1 MNTSH
6 LLWWRIGISNVI
18 LCATYLEKTISQWPE
33 FKIYARVLEIF
44 TLINLSL
51 SLTTK
56 IRSTLSATFLH
67 WTVGAAFV
75 YSTSLLPPRNTWPR
89 NGNGNTSQPV
99 SRVFVCCCVLKLR
112 TLAADTLRF
121 RFTFRT
127 PTPCIGSNHYSKI
140 SWKDTHFEEICRNFK
155 CKFHQLCGI
164 KYRKFVANG
173 FNLDWQ
179 IQKFSSK

>member
-18 LCATYLEKTISQWPE
+18 LCATYLDKTISQWPE
-33 FKIYARVLEIF
+33 FKIYARVIEIF

-51 SLTTK
+51 SLTTQ
-56 IRSTLSATFLH
+56 IRSTLSATFLY
-67 WTVGAAFV
+67 WTVRAAFV

-112 TLAADTLRF
+112 TLAADTLCF

-127 PTPCIGSNHYSKI
+127 PTPCMCLVNDTSNWQVCAVETVKCQNGSSKIGSI
-140 SWKDTHFEEICRNFK
+140 
-155 CKFHQLCGI
+155 
-164 KYRKFVANG
+164 
-173 FNLDWQ
+173 
-179 IQKFSSK
+179 